1 MRAIHELKMDFSVF
15 AYRVS
20 MWAILFRRLLKL
32 ASVLGRLEIGFD
44 ECKSSFDS
52 VLARI
57 VPAFVLGRLEADYDD
72 GISSSESEL
81 FYCGDLIGEIGGVW
95 LSLILASMAMTF
107 LSSIAAMDWLKKLL

>member
-1 MRAIHELKMDFSVF
+1 MFLGSEVLTDNALRIVLTDDFNSLFLPLRTKMDFSVF

-72 GISSSESEL
+72 GISSSGSEL
-81 FYCGDLIGEIGGVW
+81 FYCGDLIGEIGGV
-95 LSLILASMAMTF
+95 
-107 LSSIAAMDWLKKLL
+107 